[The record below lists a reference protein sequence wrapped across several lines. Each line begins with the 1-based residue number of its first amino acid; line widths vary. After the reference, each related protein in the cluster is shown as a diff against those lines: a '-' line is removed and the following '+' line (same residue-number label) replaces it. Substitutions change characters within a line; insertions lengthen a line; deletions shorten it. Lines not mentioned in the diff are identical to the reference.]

1 MNMIIYF
8 KETGDDFWLN
18 ERTSDI
24 FTINSNITLVKNS
37 KHGNLLKEN
46 KGEMR
51 NLLGNI

>member
-8 KETGDDFWLN
+8 KETGDDFWLD

-24 FTINSNITLVKNS
+24 STINSNFGEKS